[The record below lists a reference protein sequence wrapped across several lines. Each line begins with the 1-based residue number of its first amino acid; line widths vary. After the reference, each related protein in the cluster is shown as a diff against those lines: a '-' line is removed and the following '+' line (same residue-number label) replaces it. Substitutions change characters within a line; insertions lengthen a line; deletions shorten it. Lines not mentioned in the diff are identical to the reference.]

1 MDTRE
6 YLVDVILLAVLV
18 ISTLVLVVSLNFDI
32 IKSIAS
38 ALMMISL
45 GGLVFLVHRK
55 VRQIERALSQRE
67 RMIRMNMEEIAAKL
81 SQKYE
86 SHMAHVDAI
95 VEEIAKRVYR

>member
-18 ISTLVLVVSLNFDI
+18 ISTLVLVISLNFDI

-55 VRQIERALSQRE
+55 VRQIEKSLSQRE
-67 RMIRMNMEEIAAKL
+67 RMIRMNMEEIATKL